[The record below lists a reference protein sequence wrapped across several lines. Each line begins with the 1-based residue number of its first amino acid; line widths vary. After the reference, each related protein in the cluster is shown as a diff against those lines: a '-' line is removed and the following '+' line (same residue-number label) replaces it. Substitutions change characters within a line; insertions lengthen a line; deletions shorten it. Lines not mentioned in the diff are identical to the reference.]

1 LGLNTRGPIDPR
13 WPYHNRGI
21 VYGLQLAQIEIYT
34 ALGTSETYNATT
46 NAWTATTN
54 TLWKGKAR
62 IQPKGSGNSTNAINS
77 SFDPTTS
84 ESILVQISF
93 GRNKVTGNTNVPDL
107 RPNDRMRVISSP
119 VDGQL
124 TKFLYVIT
132 NVLNSSNPWE
142 CSFMCRVDVEI
153 DPTVI

>member
-1 LGLNTRGPIDPR
+1 MDPR
-13 WPYHNRGI
+13 WPYHNRGV
-21 VYGLQLAQIEIYT
+21 VYGLQLAQIEIYS
-34 ALGTSETYNATT
+34 ALGTSDTYNPTT
-46 NAWTATTN
+46 NAWTATTD

-62 IQPKGSGNSTNAINS
+62 IQPKGGANSTNVLNS

-93 GRNKVTGNTNVPDL
+93 GRNEVTGVTAVPDL
-107 RPNDRMRVISSP
+107 RPNDRMRVTASP
-119 VDGQL
+119 VDDQL

-142 CSFMCRVDVEI
+142 RSFMCRVDVEI